1 MRENERIIENRE
13 ERKDEEK
20 KKRMRLELEWEGL
33 GWEVENMNE
42 NYRV

>member
-1 MRENERIIENRE
+1 MRENERIIENR
-13 ERKDEEK
+13 

-33 GWEVENMNE
+33 GWEVENMKE